1 MAASKAVSL
10 RFAFYAA
17 LLFCGTASPLAPAM
31 EFSPVTAKLIAT
43 FKSGSDQREFGKLE
57 FLGGID
63 FRSSDPR
70 VGGISSVRFRA
81 DARSFVAISDNG
93 DWITGSIV
101 RNAEGRL
108 TDLSEVR
115 VAPMIDA
122 RGYRKISKSEM
133 DAEGLALRQGEA
145 IVSYEGRH
153 RIDIYP
159 DPGFQISRPSKSM
172 DFGIPREELRGN
184 GGLETVAVSPVDG
197 SLVGAVVTIAE
208 RSIDTDGNLFAAVLE
223 GPLKGIFKVAR
234 HDPFDVTDGVFLPN
248 GDLLLLERSFSF
260 TSGVGMRL
268 RRIKGDSIRP
278 GALVDGEVLLQ
289 ADMGYAIDNME
300 GLDIIEGPD
309 GSTRIILVSDDNTSF
324 LQRNLMLEFRLME

>member
-1 MAASKAVSL
+1 MAASKAVPL
-10 RFAFYAA
+10 RFALYAA
-17 LLFCGTASPLAPAM
+17 LLFCGAASPLAPAM
-31 EFSPVTAKLIAT
+31 EFSPVTATPVTA

-63 FRSSDPR
+63 FRSSDSR
-70 VGGISSVRFRA
+70 VGGISGIRFRA
-81 DARSFVAISDNG
+81 DGHSFVAVSDNG

-101 RNAEGRL
+101 RNADGRL
-108 TDLSEVR
+108 AGLSEVR
-115 VAPMIDA
+115 ATPMIDA

-133 DAEGLALRQGEA
+133 DAEGLALRQDEA

-153 RIDIYP
+153 RIDVYP
-159 DPGFQISRPSKSM
+159 DPGFQASRPSKSM
-172 DFGIPREELRGN
+172 DFVIPREELRGN
-184 GGLETVAVSPVDG
+184 GGLETVVVAPVEG
-197 SLVGAVVTIAE
+197 PLAGAVVTIAE

-234 HDPFDVTDGVFLPN
+234 HDPFDVTDGAFLPN
-248 GDLLLLERSFSF
+248 GDLLLLERSFTF

-289 ADMGYAIDNME
+289 ADMGYTIDNME

-309 GSTRIILVSDDNTSF
+309 GSTRIVLVSDDNTSF
-324 LQRNLMLEFRLME
+324 LQRNLILEFRLTD

>member
-1 MAASKAVSL
+1 
-10 RFAFYAA
+10 
-17 LLFCGTASPLAPAM
+17 M
-31 EFSPVTAKLIAT
+31 EFSPVTARPITT
-43 FKSGSDQREFGKLE
+43 FKSGSEQREFGKLE

-108 TDLSEVR
+108 TGLSEVR

-172 DFGIPREELRGN
+172 DFVIPREELRGN

-197 SLVGAVVTIAE
+197 PLVGAVVTIAE

-324 LQRNLMLEFRLME
+324 LQRNLMLEFRLTE